1 VAVNYSDKA
10 RQLREAAEKA
20 PNQLR
25 RDQLTSLA
33 FQYATL
39 ATNLEKALAP

>member
-20 PNQLR
+20 PNHLLC
-25 RDQLTSLA
+25 DQLTSLA
-33 FQYATL
+33 LQYATL